1 MDALQLSP
9 IAHLATPYQDKFG
22 VPRQSGLVPSAQ
34 GRLVF
39 EPAYRREE
47 AVRGLGEFSHLWIVF
62 LFDQV
67 KEEEVWLSVRPPRL
81 GGNEK
86 VGVFATRSPFRPNR
100 LGLSVCKLEAID
112 REYSDGP
119 ALLLSRVDLVNGT
132 AVLDVKPYLP
142 YADCIVGAQAS
153 LAPAPPAR
161 LAVSIAEEVRAS
173 FEDLPAHQ
181 QAVIR
186 ETLQW
191 DARPAFHEGARTY
204 YLRVF
209 DCDVAWEVR
218 EDGCVVTGLVIMN
231 QDVNG

>member
-1 MDALQLSP
+1 M
-9 IAHLATPYQDKFG
+9 
-22 VPRQSGLVPSAQ
+22 
-34 GRLVF
+34 
-39 EPAYRREE
+39 
-47 AVRGLGEFSHLWIVF
+47 
-62 LFDQV
+62 
-67 KEEEVWLSVRPPRL
+67 
-81 GGNEK
+81 
-86 VGVFATRSPFRPNR
+86 
-100 LGLSVCKLEAID
+100 
-112 REYSDGP
+112 
-119 ALLLSRVDLVNGT
+119 RV
-132 AVLDVKPYLP
+132 
-142 YADCIVGAQAS
+142 
-153 LAPAPPAR
+153 
-161 LAVSIAEEVRAS
+161 S